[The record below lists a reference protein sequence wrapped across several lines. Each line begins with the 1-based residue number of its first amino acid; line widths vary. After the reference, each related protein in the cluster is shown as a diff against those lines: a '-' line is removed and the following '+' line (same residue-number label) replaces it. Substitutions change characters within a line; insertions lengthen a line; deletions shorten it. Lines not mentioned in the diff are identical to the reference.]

1 MTTDPTR
8 ESLEAIAAEKAF
20 FAGTDHARIAELAD
34 RLDLDSLAALDR
46 LAAHLAKRA
55 IRQASITDQLLEDAS
70 ATLELS
76 RAEPSADAGEGVGHG
91 APAGRGASAGRGA
104 GPAALAEASAAHA
117 SALAQI
123 SHALTARAVYID
135 SVLARLDLE
144 EGGFE

>member
-70 ATLELS
+70 ADSPGARASAAEPAA
-76 RAEPSADAGEGVGHG
+76 RAE
-91 APAGRGASAGRGA
+91 
-104 GPAALAEASAAHA
+104 PAALAQASAAHA

-135 SVLARLDLE
+135 SVLARLEIE